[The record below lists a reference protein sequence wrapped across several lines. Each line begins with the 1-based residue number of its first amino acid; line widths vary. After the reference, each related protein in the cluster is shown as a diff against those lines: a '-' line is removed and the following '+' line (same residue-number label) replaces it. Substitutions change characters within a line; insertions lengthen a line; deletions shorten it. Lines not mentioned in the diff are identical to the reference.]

1 MYIVGENEK
10 MFSANLLR
18 FFGHPNTSCAKN
30 FVILMRK
37 VAISWLLGKKE
48 KKVLRLYYSTGCLVF
63 NSVVL

>member
-1 MYIVGENEK
+1 MRKCFLQTYCD
-10 MFSANLLR
+10 FLATQTLAA
-18 FFGHPNTSCAKN
+18 PKN